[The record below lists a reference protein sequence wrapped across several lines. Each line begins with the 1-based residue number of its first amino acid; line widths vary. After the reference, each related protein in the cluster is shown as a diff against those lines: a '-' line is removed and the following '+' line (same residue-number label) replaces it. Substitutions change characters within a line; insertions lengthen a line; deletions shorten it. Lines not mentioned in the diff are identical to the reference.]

1 MINACTKKW
10 LQCLWPAT
18 LVLFLSARQWECR
31 WCGVQG
37 RQVLLRQRAIEGWHF
52 WCRVFLHLQAVRC
65 ADFFFFNANSRR
77 QEPHQYFVTNS
88 LEIKLCTRL
97 NDWKICAGHIPG
109 ILRHGCS
116 KEAVFM
122 VLSALSYGH
131 STVLWLMGHLA
142 VYNRAAFTAGNW
154 HIHFIWKYWKLF

>member
-1 MINACTKKW
+1 MYKKVVTVFVT
-10 LQCLWPAT
+10 CNFS
-18 LVLFLSARQWECR
+18 LVSLC
-31 WCGVQG
+31 
-37 RQVLLRQRAIEGWHF
+37 
-52 WCRVFLHLQAVRC
+52 QAVGMSMMWGPGEASTAASTCHWRMAFLMPSFSPSSSGEMC
-65 ADFFFFNANSRR
+65 WFFFFDANSRR